1 MTTHDPTPDPC
12 RDDAV
17 QWIMHALT
25 PMLRP
30 GVNEDGRL
38 NLPGD
43 GELETARRLFGK
55 IVAALE
61 EAEAER
67 DRQYDEN
74 VHRRD
79 RARDRELGYINDQLP
94 PDR

>member
-1 MTTHDPTPDPC
+1 MSDHEFNSRAWWFDEYGCEPTEIIDY
-12 RDDAV
+12 
-17 QWIMHALT
+17 I
-25 PMLRP
+25 
-30 GVNEDGRL
+30 
-38 NLPGD
+38 
-43 GELETARRLFGK
+43 
-55 IVAALE
+55 AALE
-61 EAEAER
+61 SQLAAGKARADRLQAELHEYAESYEKMKAER